1 MPNELQEIARSG
13 SWEEVCSRLGDYLN
27 LDGPAP
33 EAAVRRALDDPQY
46 AFYLMFTR
54 EAPSLRTALLAD
66 PRNARYADPPPAEKS
81 QRELIGSAFRALARW
96 TASGF
101 KTAPKEVVDRRWA
114 ACLACPHLVERPDRV
129 LYNGMTILSGD
140 SRVCSLCGCVAAAKG
155 KLPTESCPAAD
166 PANPALT
173 RWGEPR
179 AEQ

>member
-1 MPNELQEIARSG
+1 MSNELQDIARSG
-13 SWEEVCSRLGDYLN
+13 SWEDVCSRLGEYLH

-33 EAAVRRALDDPQY
+33 AAVVRRALDDPQY

-54 EAPSLRTALLAD
+54 EAPSLQTALLHD
-66 PRNARYADPPPAEKS
+66 PRNAPYADRPPEKS

-101 KTAPKEVVDRRWA
+101 KTAPKEVVERRWA
-114 ACLACPHLVERPDRV
+114 ACLACPNLVERPDRV
-129 LYNGMTILSGD
+129 LYNGMTILAAD
-140 SRVCSLCGCVAAAKG
+140 SRVCSLCGCVAAAKV
-155 KLPTESCPAAD
+155 KLPTEACPAAD

-179 AEQ
+179 RVEE